1 MHMQI
6 LRKFRWPIVI
16 FLVGMAVKLFGAWGK
31 ITHQAFAETALSIGF
46 FTQMLAV
53 FITLF
58 MIIGTLFI
66 RKPGEDPKA

>member
-1 MHMQI
+1 MQL

-16 FLVGMAVKLFGAWGK
+16 FLVGLAVKLFGAWGK
-31 ITHQAFAETALSIGF
+31 ITHMAFADTALTIGF

-58 MIIGTLFI
+58 IIIGMLFT
-66 RKPGEDPKA
+66 RTPGEPPKA